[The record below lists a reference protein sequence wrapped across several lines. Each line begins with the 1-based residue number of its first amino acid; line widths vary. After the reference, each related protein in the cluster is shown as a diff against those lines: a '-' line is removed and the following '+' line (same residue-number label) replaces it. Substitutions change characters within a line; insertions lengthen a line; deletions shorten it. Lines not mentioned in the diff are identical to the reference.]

1 MRVFT
6 AVPVPES
13 LQEEIIV
20 STASLR
26 GRYPRLKWV
35 SQQALHITL
44 NFLGEIEEE
53 TAPQILD
60 TMKAVKPA
68 FNSFSLEF
76 RGLGVFPRRGPARV
90 VYLEPQ
96 RGIQQ
101 CQKLQ
106 QALARQLAVYA
117 PPERKKFK
125 PHLTIARVKSHT
137 DWPEPENE
145 GANIAFSFTVQRVV
159 LYKSILKPDG
169 AHYEE
174 VGAITAQI
182 S

>member
-6 AVPVPES
+6 AVPIPES
-13 LQEEIIV
+13 LQGEIIL

-26 GRYPRLKWV
+26 GRYPKLKWV
-35 SQQALHITL
+35 SQQAIHITL

-53 TAPQILD
+53 TAPQVLD
-60 TMKAVKPA
+60 AMETVKQS
-68 FNSFSLEF
+68 FNSFDLEF
-76 RGLGVFPRRGPARV
+76 RGLGVFPRCGPARV

-125 PHLTIARVKSHT
+125 PHT
-137 DWPEPENE
+137 DWPEPEN
-145 GANIAFSFTVQRVV
+145 GGTNITFGFTVQRIV

-174 VGAITAQI
+174 VGAVTAQI
-182 S
+182 T

>member
-6 AVPVPES
+6 AVPLPEA
-13 LQEEIIV
+13 LQEDIIL

-26 GRYPRLKWV
+26 GRYPKLKWV

-53 TAPQILD
+53 KAPQVLSA
-60 TMKAVKPA
+60 MEAVKPA
-68 FNSFSLEF
+68 FNSFDLEF
-76 RGLGVFPRRGPARV
+76 RGLGVFPQRGPARV

-106 QALARQLAVYA
+106 QALARQLVVYA
-117 PPERKKFK
+117 SPERKKFK
-125 PHLTIARVKSHT
+125 PHLTIARVKPHT
-137 DWPEPENE
+137 DWPEPETE
-145 GANIAFSFTVQRVV
+145 GIDIAFGFTVQRVV

-174 VGAITAQI
+174 VGAVTARVT
-182 S
+182 

>member
-6 AVPVPES
+6 AVPIPES
-13 LQEEIIV
+13 LQEEIIL
-20 STASLR
+20 STAALR
-26 GRYPRLKWV
+26 GRYPKLRWV

-44 NFLGEIEEE
+44 NFLGEIEEK
-53 TAPQILD
+53 TVPQVLD
-60 TMKAVKPA
+60 AMEAVRPS
-68 FNSFSLEF
+68 FNSFDIEF
-76 RGLGVFPRRGPARV
+76 KGLGVFPRRGPARV
-90 VYLEPQ
+90 LYLEAQ

-117 PPERKKFK
+117 PPERKKFR
-125 PHLTIARVKSHT
+125 PHLTIARVKPHT

-145 GANIAFSFTVQRVV
+145 GTDIALGFTVQRVA
-159 LYKSILKPDG
+159 LYKSILKPEG

-174 VGAITAQI
+174 VGAVTARIT
-182 S
+182 